1 MMHLAQLAAQRL
13 QHIDGACA
21 HARRGGLRGRPW
33 SARRRARRG
42 PDGIRALAQ
51 ERLSTPQHPGRFVR
65 SNYFSSISS
74 RPIAMDENELRR
86 KALESMM
93 RKKGEPKGTGAG
105 KEDGE
110 VEDEGGAPAAAAA
123 TKSKCA
129 GDGDTAASPQ
139 QGAGPLLTPACPL
152 PPRLLLLLH
161 LLPS

>member
-1 MMHLAQLAAQRL
+1 
-13 QHIDGACA
+13 
-21 HARRGGLRGRPW
+21 
-33 SARRRARRG
+33 
-42 PDGIRALAQ
+42 
-51 ERLSTPQHPGRFVR
+51 
-65 SNYFSSISS
+65 
-74 RPIAMDENELRR
+74 MDENELRR